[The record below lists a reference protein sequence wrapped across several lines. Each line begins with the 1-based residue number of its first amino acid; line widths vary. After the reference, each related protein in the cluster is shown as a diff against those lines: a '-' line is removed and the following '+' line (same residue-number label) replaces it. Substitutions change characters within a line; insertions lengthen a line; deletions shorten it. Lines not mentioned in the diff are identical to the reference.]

1 MVFKPD
7 RRAGLVSALIILLT
21 IASIQALVLSN
32 VFRQRFGPGQY
43 LTAMLFVLTLPALGM
58 WAHWCHQ
65 LLTLSYR
72 LDRDALVIRCGWFER
87 TVPLGCVHTQVLG
100 AQVAPGGT
108 FHGVS
113 WPGFVRGHLHLR
125 DLGRVQVYST
135 APLERQ
141 IILTC
146 DPTALGDLGGAD
158 VQDGLDSSVLSVAIS
173 PRDQAGF
180 LTALQARRELGPLHQ
195 VTPGLAWHG
204 VGAWPVWRDRLFWT
218 MAPIVALLSLGL
230 FGLLAWRYRG
240 LPTRLPLHYGASGL
254 ADRIDLKQ
262 YLLIVPVIGLLVA
275 VLNGSIALLA
285 HRRDRLAALLL
296 SAGSLGII
304 ALLWVA
310 LLGLI
315 Y

>member
-21 IASIQALVLSN
+21 ITSIQALVLAN
-32 VFRQRFGPGQY
+32 AFRQRFGPGQY
-43 LTAMLFVLTLPALGM
+43 LTAMLFVLTLPALGL

-87 TVPLGCVHTQVLG
+87 TVPLGCVRAFVLG
-100 AQVAPGGT
+100 GQLAPGAA
-108 FHGVS
+108 FHGIS
-113 WPGFVRGHLHLR
+113 WPGFMRGHLHLR
-125 DLGRVQVYST
+125 DIGRAQVYST
-135 APLERQ
+135 APLGRQ
-141 IILTC
+141 VILTC
-146 DPTALGDLGGAD
+146 DATALGDLGGAD
-158 VQDGLDSSVLSVAIS
+158 VGEDLDGSVLSVAIS

-195 VTPGLAWHG
+195 ATPGLAWRG
-204 VGAWPVWRDRLFWT
+204 VGAWPIWRDRPFWVI
-218 MAPIVALLSLGL
+218 ALGVVALSLGL

-240 LPTRLPLHYGASGL
+240 LPTRLPLHYSASGL

-262 YLLIVPVIGLLVA
+262 YLLIVPFIGLMVA
-275 VLNGSIALLA
+275 LLNGGIALLA
-285 HRRDRLAALLL
+285 HRRDRVAAMLV
-296 SAGSLGII
+296 SGGSLGII

-310 LLGLI
+310 LIGLI
-315 Y
+315 F